1 MTARDAATSLG
12 LSQGDFAQRVMAWLD
27 ELKLHPSRC
36 LVLEEHL
43 SAEALAE
50 RIHVD
55 VSTANRI
62 VRAISPRRKLSR
74 KCVRVPASAVA
85 AFLATKKLPPRKKSD
100 E

>member
-1 MTARDAATSLG
+1 MTARQAQQHLG
-12 LSQGDFAQRVMAWLD
+12 LSGHDFSQLLLGWLEELSLRPNRV
-27 ELKLHPSRC
+27 

-55 VSTANRI
+55 VSTAQRI

-85 AFLATKKLPPRKKSD
+85 AFLATKKLPSRK
-100 E
+100 